1 MDKELARVVGYIMY
15 NLLLEEKIN
24 GSFFQQIDTAITIAE
39 RFIFIYPEDHK
50 WEDEDLDWDE
60 AIEEF
65 VKGYIN

>member
-1 MDKELARVVGYIMY
+1 MNKELARVVGYIMY
-15 NLLLEEKIN
+15 NQLLEEKIN

-60 AIEEF
+60 AIEKF